1 MPTPD
6 AWTPTLDRL
15 RAAKSLWLV
24 THERPD
30 PDGLGATLGLREAL
44 EQLGKSVRAFAPH
57 ETPAPYRLLKGW
69 ERLEVAND
77 KAPTGDAPDLVVL
90 VDANQSART
99 GRWAHAYDAVSL
111 DHHGAQDD
119 SILGIIEPHRSSASE
134 LIVDVVEAL
143 GAHLTPTMAHNLY
156 TGIVFDTRSFRF
168 LSGNAGAL
176 LAAAK
181 LIPFGLDLEQIFDAL
196 FAAFPPGFLELTR
209 RFLDDLHTELDGR
222 FTWGVVDMKLVQ
234 DLGVDKALIQELLP
248 FMLMVA
254 DVKVAILY
262 RQLENKQYKA
272 SLRSKGTLDVRA
284 LSMLHG
290 GGGHRNAS
298 GVTLNMTPDQ
308 HLAIARPWL
317 LERLNGQG

>member
-6 AWTPTLDRL
+6 AWTPTLDRI
-15 RAAKSLWLV
+15 RAAERLWLV

-30 PDGLGATLGLREAL
+30 PDGLGATLGLFEAL

-77 KAPTGDAPDLVVL
+77 RAPAGEAPDLVVL
-90 VDANQSART
+90 VDANQPSRT
-99 GRWAHAYDAVSL
+99 GRWAQHFQAVSL
-111 DHHGAQDD
+111 DHHGAQAD
-119 SILGIIEPHRSSASE
+119 SIPGIIEPHRSSASE

-143 GAHLTPTMAHNLY
+143 GARLTPTMAHNLY

-209 RFLDDLHTELDGR
+209 RFLDELHTELDGR
-222 FTWGVVDMKLVQ
+222 FTWGVLDMKLVQ
-234 DLGVDKALIQELLP
+234 DLGIDKALIQELLP

-298 GVTLNMTPDQ
+298 GVTLNMTPEE

-317 LERLNGQG
+317 LERLDGRG

>member
-6 AWTPTLDRL
+6 AWKPTLDRL
-15 RAAKSLWLV
+15 LAADRLWLV

-30 PDGLGATLGLREAL
+30 PDGLGAVLGLREAL
-44 EQLGKSVRAFAPH
+44 EQLGKTVRAFAPH

-77 KAPTGDAPDLVVL
+77 KAPAGEAPDLVVL
-90 VDANQSART
+90 VDANQAART
-99 GRWAHAYDAVSL
+99 GRWAGAFNALSL
-111 DHHGAQDD
+111 DHHGAQED
-119 SILGIIEPHRSSASE
+119 SILGIIEPQRSSASE
-134 LIVDVVEAL
+134 LIVDVIEAL
-143 GAHLTPTMAHNLY
+143 GAHLTPSMAHNLY
-156 TGIVFDTRSFRF
+156 TGILFDTRSFRF
-168 LSGNAGAL
+168 LSGSAGAFT
-176 LAAAK
+176 AAAK
-181 LIPFGLDLEQIFDAL
+181 LIPFGLDLELIYDAL

-222 FTWGVVDMKLVQ
+222 FTWGVLDMQLVQ
-234 DLGVDKALIQELLP
+234 KLGVDKALIQELLP

-298 GVTLNMTPDQ
+298 GVTLNMTPEE
-308 HLAIARPWL
+308 HLAIARPFL
-317 LERLNGQG
+317 LNALDAGA

>member
-6 AWTPTLDRL
+6 AWKPTLDRL
-15 RAAKSLWLV
+15 LAADRLWLV

-30 PDGLGATLGLREAL
+30 PDGLGAVLGLREAL
-44 EQLGKSVRAFAPH
+44 EQLGKTVRAFAPH

-77 KAPTGDAPDLVVL
+77 KAPTGEAPDLVVL
-90 VDANQSART
+90 VDANQASRT
-99 GRWAHAYDAVSL
+99 GRWAGAFNALSL

-119 SILGIIEPHRSSASE
+119 SIPGIIEPQRSSASE

-143 GAHLTPTMAHNLY
+143 GARLTATMAHNLY
-156 TGIVFDTRSFRF
+156 TGLLFDTRSFRF
-168 LSGNAGAL
+168 LNGSAGAL
-176 LAAAK
+176 TAAAK
-181 LIPFGLDLEQIFDAL
+181 LIPFGLDLELIYDAL

-209 RFLDDLHTELDGR
+209 RFLDDLHTELGGR
-222 FTWGVVDMKLVQ
+222 FTWGVLDMQLVQ
-234 DLGVDKALIQELLP
+234 RLGVDKALIQELLP

-262 RQLENKQYKA
+262 RQLENKQTKA

-284 LSMLHG
+284 ICMLHG

-298 GVTLNMTPDQ
+298 GVTLNMTPEE
-308 HLAIARPWL
+308 HLALVRPL
-317 LERLNGQG
+317 LLAALDAPA